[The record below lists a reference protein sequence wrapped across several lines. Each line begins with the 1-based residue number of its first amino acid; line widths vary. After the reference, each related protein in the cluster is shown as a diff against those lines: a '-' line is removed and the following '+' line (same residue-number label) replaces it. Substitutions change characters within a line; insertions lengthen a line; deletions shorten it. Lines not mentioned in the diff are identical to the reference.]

1 MDGRS
6 KLVHSIQ
13 FCGMMIPMKRIV
25 LGDAVEIERG
35 GSPRPI
41 DSYLTDDEDGLNWI
55 KIGDAPIDGNR
66 ITSVKQKIKRSGLL
80 KTRQVHA
87 GDLILSNSMSFGRPY
102 LLEVDGCIHDGWLSI
117 KNNKG
122 VFDIN
127 YLLYLLSTE
136 SVKKQYKSL
145 AGAGVVTNLNKEL
158 VQQVVV
164 FAPPMNVQTKIAD
177 FFSVL
182 DKKIALAERKNLK
195 LNELK
200 ECLLNQIISTQDR
213 PMVELGSLA
222 NIKDGARVPNEY
234 WKSEGIP
241 YIRAKDLNDGM
252 ANVEL
257 YLTHEKY
264 EEYRSKTGAP
274 VSGDLIFV
282 TGGNIGLSM
291 FKSDNSPLYVQGGA
305 ILTVKTSESK
315 LLDGKFLHYYLQT
328 NACKRYIE
336 THSVGGTI
344 KHFTVAPSLKLPIPL
359 IPIDEQIKIA
369 SFFSKLDEKI
379 SFSKAKLDMLRR
391 LKQAL
396 LQQMF
401 V

>member
-1 MDGRS
+1 METMRS
-6 KLVHSIQ
+6 GGTPKSSNQGYYGGEIPFLSISDITKSGKYIDLTEKTITQ
-13 FCGMMIPMKRIV
+13 EGLDSCSAWVVPKYSLILAMYASYGKVCINTVPMATSQALLAMIPKPGSSLEFFYQYGEKMATI
-25 LGDAVEIERG
+25 GFWDAYVKSGTQPNLSKGTIEKTKIFIP
-35 GSPRPI
+35 SV
-41 DSYLTDDEDGLNWI
+41 DE
-55 KIGDAPIDGNR
+55 
-66 ITSVKQKIKRSGLL
+66 
-80 KTRQVHA
+80 
-87 GDLILSNSMSFGRPY
+87 
-102 LLEVDGCIHDGWLSI
+102 
-117 KNNKG
+117 
-122 VFDIN
+122 
-127 YLLYLLSTE
+127 
-136 SVKKQYKSL
+136 
-145 AGAGVVTNLNKEL
+145 
-158 VQQVVV
+158 QQ
-164 FAPPMNVQTKIAD
+164 KIAD
-177 FFSVL
+177 FFFAM

-234 WKSEGIP
+234 WKSEGVP